1 MHPFQI
7 NVSVNTPAAG
17 VIVELFVP
25 DGEKVKTGEKLFKLK
40 VSGQYIYI
48 ECVHVVCV
56 VFFFFS

>member
-40 VSGQYIYI
+40 VSGQYIYRVC
-48 ECVHVVCV
+48 CVCG
-56 VFFFFS
+56 FFSFSFS